1 MILDHPLNEEQRLK
15 AQRNF
20 SRFNLLN
27 GASYMCL
34 GETVVVLLAIKLD
47 SPDRVLVFISA
58 MMYLGYL
65 LLPFG
70 VMRTGRVGAARSQ
83 ADFWVL
89 RNVSALIVASS
100 SIVYLVR
107 PPLSWLML
115 LFGCFLFY
123 GCRAAGLVMAQP
135 LIGDFTTDDDRAR
148 FLGTTNSYFY
158 AASVFSLVTV
168 SLVLRRFDSMWALTG
183 IIVAGSCLGVF
194 ASSFVRQIDESN
206 EIRDSARKPMLHQLK
221 TILGDSVLRRQI
233 YAGVVFNLANI
244 FTYSMTVSAV
254 KRAYGFS
261 DTRALVMSAVQFAA
275 AVVGSKLTSR
285 VADRYG
291 AKNLMIVGY
300 LLVFPLCLFWLLVP
314 TGLSGSGL
322 TSLVFLFPFIN
333 LGLFGAFLNNAPVVY
348 FLKSVPKERQVAGIL
363 LINFV
368 TGCGASLLGMLL
380 AAGLVSFAEHMYGS
394 GMPMYRAYFA
404 GSSVILLGGLV
415 FFKRLKR
422 V

>member
-1 MILDHPLNEEQRLK
+1 
-15 AQRNF
+15 
-20 SRFNLLN
+20 
-27 GASYMCL
+27 
-34 GETVVVLLAIKLD
+34 
-47 SPDRVLVFISA
+47 
-58 MMYLGYL
+58 
-65 LLPFG
+65 
-70 VMRTGRVGAARSQ
+70 
-83 ADFWVL
+83 
-89 RNVSALIVASS
+89 
-100 SIVYLVR
+100 
-107 PPLSWLML
+107 
-115 LFGCFLFY
+115 
-123 GCRAAGLVMAQP
+123 MAQP

-261 DTRALVMSAVQFAA
+261 DTRALVMSAAQFAA